1 MKIVTIKELHDKT
14 GRLVRQ
20 AGTEP
25 LVITDRGV
33 KIAVLKNYSES
44 ELTTTVFPS
53 RSVETLPR
61 VQVDSTRLIS
71 EDRAE

>member
-1 MKIVTIKELHDKT
+1 MTIKELHDKT

-20 AGTEP
+20 AGKEL
-25 LVITDRGV
+25 LVITDRGE

-44 ELTTTVFPS
+44 ELTTTAFPS
-53 RSVETLPR
+53 RNVEKLPR
-61 VQVDSTRLIS
+61 VEVDSTRLIS